1 MKIELI
7 NETDYK
13 ISSVSAQKWVE
24 AELED
29 QKCKTDA
36 EVEISVVSPKKIREL
51 NKKYRKKDAVT
62 DVLSFPLYDKIPT
75 CYSSSEARSSRPS
88 NSNDNTPS
96 IKHLG
101 SIVVC
106 AEVARKQANDAH
118 HPIEKEL
125 EHLIRHSVKHLLGKH
140 HRE

>member
-29 QKCKTDA
+29 QKRKTDA

-62 DVLSFPLYDKIPT
+62 DVLSFPLYDKVACDKP
-75 CYSSSEARSSRPS
+75 
-88 NSNDNTPS
+88 

-106 AEVARKQANDAH
+106 AEVARKQANEAH
-118 HPIEKEL
+118 HSIEKEL